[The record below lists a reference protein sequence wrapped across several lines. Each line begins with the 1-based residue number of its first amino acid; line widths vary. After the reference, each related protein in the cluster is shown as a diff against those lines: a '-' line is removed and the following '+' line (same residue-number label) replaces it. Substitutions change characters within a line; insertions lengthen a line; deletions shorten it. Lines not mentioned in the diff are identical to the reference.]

1 MDAAIGGSNGAVFGE
16 LFGIETRILTRYDA
30 DFGRSPASVRP
41 ESICPGELSTMPKN
55 EIEAIARVL
64 MTQHQNRETLVPLHD
79 RIADDAMAYDVK
91 DAFVALQI
99 KSSGAVMKGYKIGLT
114 AKSIQQ
120 VMKTTEPTEGEVL
133 SHRVQTSPHRVRLSD
148 FNHLGLESEICVVL
162 AKDLAADCTPADVR
176 AALGTVHASYE
187 LIDDR
192 NADYSKMNALT
203 LIADNS
209 WNAAVVMG
217 AATSAAQVPA
227 YLKATLSCNGEVLHE
242 SNPDGLKEAIEMV
255 IWLARHLGKRGKQ
268 LKAGLLVMTGNI
280 MPTKFPKAG
289 ETYTFAVQGL
299 APVELNIV
307 A

>member
-1 MDAAIGGSNGAVFGE
+1 MTLRQEAEALARELMAQHAA
-16 LFGIETRILTRYDA
+16 
-30 DFGRSPASVRP
+30 
-41 ESICPGELSTMPKN
+41 
-55 EIEAIARVL
+55 
-64 MTQHQNRETLVPLHD
+64 HQTLIPLHD
-79 RIADDAMAYDVK
+79 RIPSDSAAYDVK
-91 DAFVALQI
+91 DAYVALMKQA
-99 KSSGAVMKGYKIGLT
+99 SGATMKGYKIGLT

-133 SHRVQTSPHRVRLSD
+133 SHRVHLSPHTVRLSD
-148 FNHLGLESEICVVL
+148 FGHLGVESEICVVL
-162 AKDLAADCTPADVR
+162 AKDLAAYCTPADVR
-176 AALGTVHASYE
+176 AALGVIHAAYE

-217 AATSAAQVPA
+217 TATPAAQVHGPTS
-227 YLKATLSCNGEVLHE
+227 ATLSCNGAVLHE
-242 SNPDGLKEAIEMV
+242 AAPDGLTEALDMV
-255 IWLARHLGKRGKQ
+255 VWLARHLGKRGKQ
-268 LKAGLLVMTGNI
+268 LKAGQLIMTGNI

-299 APVELNIV
+299 APVELAII

>member
-1 MDAAIGGSNGAVFGE
+1 MRRSD
-16 LFGIETRILTRYDA
+16 IE
-30 DFGRSPASVRP
+30 SVAQ
-41 ESICPGELSTMPKN
+41 M
-55 EIEAIARVL
+55 L
-64 MTQHQNRETLVPLHD
+64 MTQHENRDTLVPLHD
-79 RIADDAMAYDVK
+79 RIPDDASAYDVK

-99 KSSGAVMKGYKIGLT
+99 KACGAVMKGYKIGLT

-133 SHRVQTSPHRVRLSD
+133 SHRVHTSPHRVRLSD
-148 FNHLGLESEICVVL
+148 FGHLGLESEICVVL
-162 AKDLAADCTPADVR
+162 AQDLAADCTPADVR
-176 AALGTVHASYE
+176 AAIGAVHAAYE

-192 NADYSKMNALT
+192 NADYGKMNALT

-217 AATSAAQVPA
+217 TATPTAQVPA
-227 YLKATLSCNGEVLHE
+227 HLNATLSCNGALLHE
-242 SNPDGLKEAIEMV
+242 SSPDGLNEAVDMV

-268 LKAGLLVMTGNI
+268 LKAGQLVMTGNI

-299 APVELNIV
+299 APVELSIV